1 MKKKLLEKDAFY
13 LSLFICI
20 CIIAIGGIW
29 FTNKNVDNLLSKNTL
44 TNSEDEIHLTEDEKN
59 DVLPTTTDSDQNL
72 AKAKEAEHNKISYLG
87 NQIIRS
93 YSEKEPSYSETLE
106 VWEIHKAVDIEANEN
121 QEVKSLINGT
131 VLDVYDDDQYG
142 MSVKIQSDKD
152 TVFIYS
158 SLSKNIIVNK
168 GDKIEEGQCIGY
180 AGNTSD
186 VECLSGVHV
195 HLEAY
200 KNNKAINPMS
210 LLE

>member
-20 CIIAIGGIW
+20 CILAIGGIW
-29 FTNKNVDNLLSKNTL
+29 FTNKNVDNLLSKNTS
-44 TNSEDEIHLTEDEKN
+44 TNNEDEIHLTQDEKN

-72 AKAKEAEHNKISYLG
+72 AKAKEVEHNKISYLG
-87 NQIIRS
+87 NQIIRD

-106 VWEIHKAVDIEANEN
+106 VWETHKAIDVEANEN
-121 QEVKSLINGT
+121 QEVKSLISGT
-131 VLDVYDDDQYG
+131 VLDVYDDDKYG
-142 MSVKIQSDKD
+142 TSIKIQSDKD
-152 TVFIYS
+152 TIFVYS
-158 SLSKNIIVNK
+158 SLSKNTKVSK
-168 GDKIEEGQCIGY
+168 GDKVDEGQCIGY

>member
-1 MKKKLLEKDAFY
+1 MKKKLLEKDVFY

-29 FTNKNVDNLLSKNTL
+29 FTNKNVDNLLSSNTP
-44 TNSEDEIHLTEDEKN
+44 TNNRDEIHLTEDKKN
-59 DVLPTTTDSDQNL
+59 DVVPTTTDSDQNL
-72 AKAKEAEHNKISYLG
+72 EKAKETEHNKISYLG

-106 VWEIHKAVDIEANEN
+106 VWEIHKGIDVESNEN
-121 QEVKSLINGT
+121 QEVKSLTSGT
-131 VLDVYDDDQYG
+131 VLDVYDDDEYG
-142 MSVKIQSDKD
+142 ISIKIQSNKEN
-152 TVFIYS
+152 VFVYS
-158 SLSKNIIVNK
+158 SLSKNVKVNK

-200 KNNKAINPMS
+200 KNNIAINPMS

>member
-1 MKKKLLEKDAFY
+1 MKNKLLVKYAFY

-29 FTNKNVDNLLSKNTL
+29 FTNKNVDNLLSKSTP
-44 TNSEDEIHLTEDEKN
+44 TNSQDEIHLTEDEKN

-72 AKAKEAEHNKISYLG
+72 AKAKEAEHNKVSYLG
-87 NQIIRS
+87 NQVIRS

-106 VWEIHKAVDIEANEN
+106 VWEIHKAIDVEANEN
-121 QEVKSLINGT
+121 QEVKSLTPGT
-131 VLDVYDDDQYG
+131 VLDVYDDDEYG
-142 MSVKIQSDKD
+142 MSVKVQSDKD
-152 TVFIYS
+152 TVYVYS
-158 SLSKNIIVNK
+158 SLSKNTQVNK
-168 GDKIEEGQCIGY
+168 GDEIKEGQCIGY

-195 HLEAY
+195 HLEVY
-200 KNNKAINPMS
+200 KNDTAINPMS

>member
-29 FTNKNVDNLLSKNTL
+29 FTNKNVDNLLSSNTP
-44 TNSEDEIHLTEDEKN
+44 TDNRDEIHLTEDKKN
-59 DVLPTTTDSDQNL
+59 DVVPTTTDSDQNL
-72 AKAKEAEHNKISYLG
+72 EKAKETEHNKISYLG

-106 VWEIHKAVDIEANEN
+106 VWEIHKGIDVESNEN
-121 QEVKSLINGT
+121 QEVKSLTSGT
-131 VLDVYDDDQYG
+131 VLDVYNDDEYG
-142 MSVKIQSDKD
+142 MSIKIQSNKEN
-152 TVFIYS
+152 VFVYS
-158 SLSKNIIVNK
+158 SLSKNVKVNK

-180 AGNTSD
+180 AGNTSN

-200 KNNKAINPMS
+200 KNNIAINPMS

>member
-44 TNSEDEIHLTEDEKN
+44 TNSEDEIHLTEDEKD